1 MCYNKTL
8 DSVCPEVLSLRMLE
22 GQIKSIARI
31 VFKERLEYFYSNVTN
46 LTKFA
51 QIYQKVFYLQALNN
65 QVHQLKKQVEEQ
77 LMDQMLSYSQSNAF
91 QREQIVIATIFLS
104 FLGIIIGFTILLRM
118 KRKYLQEVYF
128 LSFLTESMI
137 KKNKRIESYLNML
150 DKKQNT

>member
-1 MCYNKTL
+1 
-8 DSVCPEVLSLRMLE
+8 
-22 GQIKSIARI
+22 
-31 VFKERLEYFYSNVTN
+31 
-46 LTKFA
+46 
-51 QIYQKVFYLQALNN
+51 
-65 QVHQLKKQVEEQ
+65 
-77 LMDQMLSYSQSNAF
+77 MLSYSQSNAF